1 MSCDSDMILKRQTV
15 LKRWL
20 ICTSYFLSLWCVCAC
35 VNERASER
43 ERERESEKEGVYVCV
58 YSIVR
63 ASFTLEADISLV
75 SIGLEPST
83 SAEELLAMSRGTI
96 QTLHINITQTTAPQ
110 CNGLYEQSQGCSSL
124 PPPPPPPPV
133 VSACSRS
140 CQHISL

>member
-1 MSCDSDMILKRQTV
+1 MFIHLSHEKSVICFPKIVKSILPPPKQG
-15 LKRWL
+15 L
-20 ICTSYFLSLWCVCAC
+20 LSMCPSKT
-35 VNERASER
+35 RIM
-43 ERERESEKEGVYVCV
+43 GVYVCV